1 MAAASL
7 SLARWRMRSTDGDDA
22 ADCPTAGLTGANGQC
37 CRIAVG
43 S

>member
-7 SLARWRMRSTDGDDA
+7 SLARQRMRSADGDDA
-22 ADCPTAGLTGANGQC
+22 ADCPIAGLTGANGQC
-37 CRIAVG
+37 CRIAAG